1 MKKVLS
7 SFTMLLMIV
16 AACKKDNTTDLAKTL
31 LVGTWN
37 QVDLKTKTPTGKN
50 LKLSDGGGMESTV
63 FPNYNAY
70 ELKNNQL
77 VFKGGNGTLTN
88 LFSISA
94 DSLYIEPNIVCQDV
108 NGCATLYARQK

>member
-1 MKKVLS
+1 MKNIFLS
-7 SFTMLLMIV
+7 FVALLFFV
-16 AACKKDNTTDLAKTL
+16 AACKKDDTTDLAKTL

-70 ELKNNQL
+70 ELKSNQL
-77 VFKGGNGTLTN
+77 VFKGGSGTLTN
-88 LFSISA
+88 LFSINS
-94 DSLYIEPNIVCQDV
+94 DSLYIEPNVVCQDI
-108 NGCATLYARQK
+108 NGCATLYARHK